1 MKLLKK
7 FLSEEDGI
15 ETVEVVVII
24 GILLAVALIFKGRI
38 TEFATNLMDKL
49 FVWD

>member
-24 GILLAVALIFKGRI
+24 GILLGVALIFKGRI
-38 TEFATNLMDKL
+38 TQFATDLMDK
-49 FVWD
+49 FFNW

>member
-15 ETVEVVVII
+15 ETVEGVVII
-24 GILLAVALIFKGRI
+24 GILLAVALIFKKRI
-38 TEFATNLMDKL
+38 TQFATDLMDKV
-49 FVWD
+49 FQW